1 MTGHQTPTQGYVED
15 ALAFREDELLF
26 PDDSETRS
34 SEELSS
40 EGGEDDRGV
49 WNVII
54 IDDEPA
60 VHQATKLALKNFK
73 FEDKPLG
80 FLSAYSAEAGKQLL
94 AERHLETAFVL
105 LDVVMETHDA
115 GLCVVQYI
123 REHLNNHQ
131 LRIIL
136 RTGHPGEAPEESVIL
151 NYDINDYKLKV
162 ELTRKKLV
170 TTVITTLR
178 SYRDIVLIEEQR
190 RELSAALEDLELAQQ
205 QLQEYSYTLELK
217 VSERTAALEKANQ
230 QLHRLARLDGLTQI
244 ANRRSFDE
252 YLQNQWSQL
261 ERLGQPLSLM
271 MVDVDFF
278 KLYNDSYGHLGGDQ
292 CLYTIAQMMT
302 QVLSRPMDLVA
313 RYGGEEFAIAL
324 PLTNLKGAKEAARRV
339 ISTMQCLQLPHV
351 SSPICDWVTLSI
363 GISSM
368 VPLPEKSFNTLIES
382 ADQALYEAKRAGR
395 NQCCISTPT

>member
-1 MTGHQTPTQGYVED
+1 MTRNQTPTQRNHED
-15 ALAFREDELLF
+15 ALPFREDELLF
-26 PDDSETRS
+26 PDDGETTSPEAESPER
-34 SEELSS
+34 L
-40 EGGEDDRGV
+40 EDARCV

-60 VHQATKLALKNFK
+60 VHQATQLALKNFT
-73 FEDKPLG
+73 FEDKPLV
-80 FLSAYSAEAGKQLL
+80 FLSAYSAEEGKRLL
-94 AERHLETAFVL
+94 AEKHLETAFVL

-178 SYRDIVLIEEQR
+178 SYRDILLIEEQR
-190 RELSAALEDLELAQQ
+190 KDLTEALEHLELAQQ
-205 QLQEYSYTLELK
+205 QLQAYSYTLELK

-230 QLHRLARLDGLTQI
+230 QLQRLARLDGLTQI

-252 YLQNQWSQL
+252 YL
-261 ERLGQPLSLM
+261 
-271 MVDVDFF
+271 
-278 KLYNDSYGHLGGDQ
+278 KDQ
-292 CLYTIAQMMT
+292 
-302 QVLSRPMDLVA
+302 
-313 RYGGEEFAIAL
+313 
-324 PLTNLKGAKEAARRV
+324 
-339 ISTMQCLQLPHV
+339 
-351 SSPICDWVTLSI
+351 
-363 GISSM
+363 
-368 VPLPEKSFNTLIES
+368 
-382 ADQALYEAKRAGR
+382 
-395 NQCCISTPT
+395 